1 MCVAFITLLNVIS
14 QLTGEISHL
23 KLGLLKEGFGHPNS
37 EADVDELV
45 RSSADRLG
53 RETGATVE
61 EVSVKMHYDGI
72 QCTILLSIIFHTRN
86 KS

>member
-1 MCVAFITLLNVIS
+1 MNVIF

-23 KLGLLKEGFGHPNS
+23 KLGILKEGFGLPSS

-45 RSSADRLG
+45 RNAADRLG

-61 EVSVKMHYDGI
+61 EVSVKMHCDGI
-72 QCTILLSIIFHTRN
+72 
-86 KS
+86 